1 MENLKEKIN
10 ALFDWAEQDDK
21 NRSVICLV
29 SEKKNVT
36 EKGYGLQTA
45 LCNNGTVG
53 QAVETLVDAMEDNE
67 SFANV
72 IHKAFLAYNLK
83 HGMLAGVGIEIKTGK
98 EASDE

>member
-1 MENLKEKIN
+1 MENLKENIN

-29 SEKKNVT
+29 SEKKHVT
-36 EKGYGLQTA
+36 EEGYSLSTA

-72 IHKAFLAYNLK
+72 IRQTILAYTLK
-83 HGMLAGVGIEIKTGK
+83 HGMIAGLGIEIKIGK